1 MLEHPRL
8 SDYSLELTRP
18 MRGLRVWMALKLY
31 GWDAF
36 AIAAVVFWVIG
47 DNPGSPS
54 DLDSFG
60 RVFDVHPPR
69 AKLEVDRTRIP
80 EILSQ
85 LLSRYP
91 IEDVGVQERPLE
103 EVIAEV
109 FTAKDGDRN

>member
-1 MLEHPRL
+1 
-8 SDYSLELTRP
+8 
-18 MRGLRVWMALKLY
+18 
-31 GWDAF
+31 
-36 AIAAVVFWVIG
+36 
-47 DNPGSPS
+47 

-69 AKLEVDRTRIP
+69 VKLEVDRTRIP

-91 IEDVGVQERPLE
+91 IEDVGVQDRPLE

-109 FTAKDGDRN
+109 FTAKEVGSG